1 MIFLLYVGVFVAC
14 SCVVLP
20 LAMFAVCLVRT
31 GERKARPAAKR
42 DAVSFPATDG
52 VR

>member
-1 MIFLLYVGVFVAC
+1 MIFVLYVGVFVAC

-31 GERKARPAAKR
+31 HGRKAPPAAKR
-42 DAVSFPATDG
+42 PVSFPATDG